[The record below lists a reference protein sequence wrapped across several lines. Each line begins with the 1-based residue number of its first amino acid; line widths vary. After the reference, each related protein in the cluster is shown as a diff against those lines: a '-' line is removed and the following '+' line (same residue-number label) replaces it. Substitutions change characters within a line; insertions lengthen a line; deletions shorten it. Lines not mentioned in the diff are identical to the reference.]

1 MLLSSILQILDRYQ
15 VQPKT
20 AEKTVPEP
28 FTLDLAPA
36 AEKESSRETVDNDFG
51 VTAGFPNPL
60 TRHPEDLFPAQRME
74 DWIRTVTKFEKPE
87 RRVVD
92 VFE

>member
-1 MLLSSILQILDRYQ
+1 MLLSSILQILDRHQ
-15 VQPKT
+15 AHPKT
-20 AEKTVPEP
+20 AEKTALEP

-36 AEKESSRETVDNDFG
+36 EEAADSRKEADHEIG
-51 VTAGFPNPL
+51 VTAGLLDPAM
-60 TRHPEDLFPAQRME
+60 RHPGTLFPAQSME
-74 DWIRTVTKFEKPE
+74 DLIRTVTKFEKPE